1 MTSYQPDTD
10 HCRAENG
17 RGEVQPVSDS
27 AGVRLL
33 AMDPRKPVPGGGRWT
48 SAAVWVAGGAVAA
61 GAAVA
66 TAHGLY
72 EVAAA
77 SGVPPG
83 LAWIYPLITD
93 GLALVAY
100 AATSRLSGRAA
111 RYAWTVV
118 VLAAGLSGLAQ
129 AAYLAAGPTAGAADL
144 GGPGPLLRFGVGAWP
159 AVAAAIVAH
168 LLYLLATPSTE
179 PTRSPD
185 GGLSAAVI
193 DTSESSRRTVDTRA
207 LPAVHQRRAV
217 AAAAVHAHETSGAV
231 STDLPGTVHAR
242 VTPSPHT
249 PARDE
254 PDQPTGTAGAPRDRA
269 SRAATAHRDA
279 YGAWP
284 SVRDLAAS
292 AEVSTGLAAKVLR
305 RFRADITNTETA
317 DQDPS

>member
-1 MTSYQPDTD
+1 MTSHHPDTD
-10 HCRAENG
+10 HRRAENG
-17 RGEVQPVSDS
+17 RGEVQPVGDS
-27 AGVRLL
+27 AGLRPVT
-33 AMDPRKPVPGGGRWT
+33 MDPRKSGPGDGRPA
-48 SAAVWVAGGAVAA
+48 SAAVWLAGGAVAA
-61 GAAVA
+61 GAAIA

-129 AAYLAAGPTAGAADL
+129 AAYLAAGPSAGEAGL
-144 GGPGPLLRFGVGAWP
+144 GGPSPLLRFGVGAWP

-168 LLYLLATPSTE
+168 LLYLLANPSTD
-179 PTRSPD
+179 PVRSSD
-185 GGLSAAVI
+185 GVRGTAVI
-193 DTSESSRRTVDTRA
+193 DTSVSARGTTDSRA
-207 LPAVHQRRAV
+207 LPAVNERRAV
-217 AAAAVHAHETSGAV
+217 TAAAVHENDTSTAV
-231 STDLPGTVHAR
+231 STDHPGTVHAR
-242 VTPSPHT
+242 VHPSPRT
-249 PARDE
+249 PAGGE

-269 SRAATAHRDA
+269 ARAATAHHDA

-305 RFRADITNTETA
+305 RLRTDTANSETT

>member
-1 MTSYQPDTD
+1 MTSHHPDTD
-10 HCRAENG
+10 HRRAENG
-17 RGEVQPVSDS
+17 RGEVEPVSDS
-27 AGVRLL
+27 AGLCPT
-33 AMDPRKPVPGGGRWT
+33 AMDPRKSGPGDGRPA
-48 SAAVWVAGGAVAA
+48 SAAVWLAGGAVAA
-61 GAAVA
+61 GAAIA

-129 AAYLAAGPTAGAADL
+129 AAYLAAGPSAGAAGL
-144 GGPGPLLRFGVGAWP
+144 GGPSPLLRFGVGAWP
-159 AVAAAIVAH
+159 AVAAAVVAH
-168 LLYLLATPSTE
+168 LLYLLATPSTD
-179 PTRSPD
+179 PVRSSD
-185 GGLSAAVI
+185 GVRGTAVI
-193 DTSESSRRTVDTRA
+193 DTSVSARGSTDSRA
-207 LPAVHQRRAV
+207 LPAVNERRAV
-217 AAAAVHAHETSGAV
+217 AAAVHEPDTSAAV
-231 STDLPGTVHAR
+231 STDHPGTVHAR
-242 VTPSPHT
+242 VHPSSRT
-249 PARDE
+249 PAGGE
-254 PDQPTGTAGAPRDRA
+254 PDEPTGTASAPRDRA
-269 SRAATAHRDA
+269 ARAATAHHDA

-292 AEVSTGLAAKVLR
+292 ADVSTGLAAKVLR
-305 RFRADITNTETA
+305 RLRTNTACTETT